1 MSSVWK
7 EKRGKWKG
15 KWRALVRKNHHSI
28 SKTFL
33 SKGSATAWAKEV
45 ERKIERETFENFR
58 DSADI
63 TLGHLIIRYRDEI
76 TPGKKGAQ
84 TETYKLNFLFR
95 QPIAKTKILKLTT
108 KKVIEFKNSISV
120 GRKPATINKYL
131 HYIYTIWETAKL
143 NWGITLPQNNPTALV
158 KRERVM
164 TKIDRILTEVEYERL
179 IEASRTSNLPYL
191 TDMIEFAYIT
201 AMRFGEI
208 TKLQVKDID
217 FENSTAKLIDTK
229 NGETDVIPLTRR
241 ALDICDKWKFKDKVV
256 KLQTSQV
263 LFPIYR
269 DKFRHYFEQ
278 ACDRAGVEN
287 FRFHDLRA
295 CSITNLFKKGWSIA
309 EVSVVSRHKSWTE
322 LKKYTRIKP
331 IDLVKKINEI
341 E

>member
-15 KWRALVRKNHHSI
+15 KWRALVRRNHHSI

-33 SKGSATAWAKEV
+33 SKGSATAWANEV
-45 ERKIERETFENFR
+45 ERKIEKESFEDFR
-58 DSADI
+58 DSAHI

-76 TPGKKGAQ
+76 TPNKKGARE
-84 TETYKLNFLFR
+84 ETYKLNFLFR
-95 QPIAKTKILKLTT
+95 QPIAKTRILKLSA
-108 KKVIEFKNSISV
+108 KKIIEFKNFISV

-131 HYIYTIWETAKL
+131 HYLYTIWETAKL

-158 KRERVM
+158 KREKVM
-164 TKIDRILTEVEYERL
+164 TKIDRVLTEEEYANLLKACEK
-179 IEASRTSNLPYL
+179 SNLAQL
-191 TDMIEFAYIT
+191 RDIVEFAYIT

-229 NGETDVIPLTRR
+229 NGETDVVPLTQR
-241 ALDICDKWKFKDKVV
+241 ALDICNKWKFKDKV
-256 KLQTSQV
+256 LILETSQV

-278 ACDRAGVEN
+278 ACVRAGVHD
-287 FRFHDLRA
+287 FTFHYLRA
-295 CSITNLFKKGWSIA
+295 CCITNLFKRGWSIA
-309 EVSVVSRHKSWTE
+309 QVAVVSRHKSWSE

-331 IDLVKKINEI
+331 IDLVKKINEK